1 MSERL
6 PSLTVSPRTAARPS
20 GWPAAVWGCL
30 WVLSGWCGG
39 AANAQRDAAAPD
51 SGGDCRAQ
59 LTELRDQIRQLVPGD
74 PRKADLQY
82 RLANAYRDCGEA
94 LPAELA
100 YRRHLTLAG
109 QQHGAAHPEL
119 VRPLLDMAA
128 FYVDQI
134 QPKDA
139 ERVIARVEEVGISPE
154 SQPLEFVDY
163 LFIRGLVAFS
173 KDAYPEAE
181 RRFQEAA
188 AILRKLPGDRSAS
201 IANAH
206 AYLALVSSSTGRP
219 REAIGHV
226 RQGLSLLQ
234 GSDTTADYAH
244 ARALINLASVHHV
257 LPRPADAEALLRH
270 AIEIAISGVWV
281 PRPIQASLLE
291 DHAGLLRKLKRKQ
304 EAREAETLMKALRA
318 DPGGDLMGKHSVTY
332 SDLLRSRRP

>member
-1 MSERL
+1 M
-6 PSLTVSPRTAARPS
+6 
-20 GWPAAVWGCL
+20 WGCL
-30 WVLSGWCGG
+30 WIISAWSG
-39 AANAQRDAAAPD
+39 ALAHAQRDAAVPD
-51 SGGDCRAQ
+51 SAGDCREQ
-59 LTELRDQIRQLVPGD
+59 LSEIRDQIRQLVPGD
-74 PRKADLQY
+74 PSKADLEY

-109 QQHGAAHPEL
+109 QQHGAAHPEF
-119 VRPLLDMAA
+119 VEALLDMAA
-128 FYVDQI
+128 FYMDQI
-134 QPKDA
+134 QPK
-139 ERVIARVEEVGISPE
+139 EVQRLLTRIEQIGISPN
-154 SQPLEFVDY
+154 SQPLQYADY
-163 LFIRGLVAFS
+163 LFMKGLVAFS
-173 KDAYPEAE
+173 NKGYPEAE
-181 RRFQEAA
+181 RHFQEAA

-219 REAIGHV
+219 REAIDHV

-234 GSDTTADYAH
+234 GSGATADHAH

-257 LPRPADAEALLRH
+257 LPRPADAEALLRQ
-270 AIEIAISGVWV
+270 AIEVAISGVWV

-318 DPGGDLMGKHSVTY
+318 DPGGDLMGKYSVSY
-332 SDLLRSRRP
+332 SDLLQSRRQ

>member
-1 MSERL
+1 M
-6 PSLTVSPRTAARPS
+6 
-20 GWPAAVWGCL
+20 WGCL
-30 WVLSGWCGG
+30 WIISAWSG
-39 AANAQRDAAAPD
+39 ALAQAQRDAVAPD
-51 SGGDCRAQ
+51 SGGGCRAQ
-59 LTELRDQIRQLVPGD
+59 LSEIRDQIRQLVPGD
-74 PRKADLQY
+74 PNKADLEY

-128 FYVDQI
+128 FYIDQG
-134 QPKDA
+134 QPLEA
-139 ERVIARVEEVGISPE
+139 ERLIARVEKSGLSQE
-154 SQPLEFVDY
+154 SLPLEFADC
-163 LFIRGLVAFS
+163 LFIKGLIAFS

-181 RRFQEAA
+181 RHFQEAA

-219 REAIGHV
+219 REAIDHV

-234 GSDTTADYAH
+234 GSGATADHAH

-270 AIEIAISGVWV
+270 AIEVAISGVWV

-318 DPGGDLMGKHSVTY
+318 DPGGDLMGKYSVSY
-332 SDLLRSRRP
+332 SDLLQSRRQ